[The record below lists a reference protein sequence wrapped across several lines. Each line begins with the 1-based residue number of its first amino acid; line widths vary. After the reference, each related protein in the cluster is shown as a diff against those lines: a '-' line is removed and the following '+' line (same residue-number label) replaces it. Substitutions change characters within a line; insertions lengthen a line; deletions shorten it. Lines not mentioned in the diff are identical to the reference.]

1 MKVGTKLAK
10 HKYEKYGNIS
20 NAEMDLFLKRQLE
33 VSKERAKNGPTYSD
47 KRYRVKDTNEGMNF
61 FDNGGRLSNEELDK
75 KPYYF
80 KIGYNIAS
88 RRDSAIKYEI
98 SNGEKFFYDGGNL
111 DDLPDERKEALS
123 PYFISGY
130 ENAKDETNIKTLN
143 RKGK

>member
-20 NAEMDLFLKRQLE
+20 STEMDLFLKKQLE
-33 VSKERAKNGPTYSD
+33 ISKERAKNGPTYSD
-47 KRYRVKDTNEGMNF
+47 KRSRIKDTNDGMSF
-61 FDNGGRLSNEELDK
+61 FDNGGRLSNGELDE

-80 KIGYNIAS
+80 RIGYNVAS

-98 SNGEKFFYDGGNL
+98 SNGEKFFNDGGNL
-111 DDLPDERKEALS
+111 DDLPDEKRESLS
-123 PYFISGY
+123 PYFIQGY
-130 ENAKDETNIKTLN
+130 ENARENINIKTLN